1 MDYHFNQGALTLF
14 PGDWQDCSLHILRD
28 KRSGLSVVI
37 SQAELSPEA
46 SLQDALTQQWQAVKD
61 SARILTQSPF
71 TARSVGANHDIEA
84 IEVETQFDQSGQ
96 LLWQKQLAVKLDDP
110 ARLMVFTLSAQ
121 QAFTAEQTEQW
132 QHLSHSV
139 VLKHASQG

>member
-37 SQAELSPEA
+37 SQAELSAED
-46 SLQDALTQQWQAVKD
+46 SLQDALTQQWQTVKE
-61 SARILTQSPF
+61 SARIITQSAF

-84 IEVETQFDQSGQ
+84 IEVETQFDSSGQ
-96 LLWQKQLAVKLDDP
+96 PLWQKQLAVKLYDP
-110 ARLMVFTLSAQ
+110 TRLMVFTLSGQ
-121 QAFTAEQTEQW
+121 QAFTAAQNEQW
-132 QHLSHSV
+132 QHLSHSL
-139 VLKHASQG
+139 VLTHASQG

>member
-1 MDYHFNQGALTLF
+1 MLDRIRVQLPVDGLLF
-14 PGDWQDCSLHILRD
+14 WKL
-28 KRSGLSVVI
+28 SG
-37 SQAELSPEA
+37 
-46 SLQDALTQQWQAVKD
+46 
-61 SARILTQSPF
+61 R
-71 TARSVGANHDIEA
+71 EA
-84 IEVETQFDQSGQ
+84 ISESS
-96 LLWQKQLAVKLDDP
+96 